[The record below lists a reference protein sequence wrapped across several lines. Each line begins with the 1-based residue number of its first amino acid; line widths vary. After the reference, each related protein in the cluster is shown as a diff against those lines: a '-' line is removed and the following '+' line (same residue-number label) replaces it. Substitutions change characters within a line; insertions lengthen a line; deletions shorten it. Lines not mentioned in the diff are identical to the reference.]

1 MGDYILRSNAME
13 HTAHEERLRGAC
25 REFVT
30 GKGAVRTKL
39 DLMVDGRDLSG
50 LFCEV
55 LRESGF
61 TETTVAN
68 VKVLA
73 GERVPAFFL
82 DGSVAYFGW
91 VFWEKFT
98 EHRMRKLWGSVV
110 RNAKGDWSIQI
121 PEGKRLM
128 IYADSS
134 SKIEMDMEKPE

>member
-1 MGDYILRSNAME
+1 ME
-13 HTAHEERLRGAC
+13 RTAHEKRLREAC
-25 REFVT
+25 RDFVT

-39 DLMVDGRDLSG
+39 DLMVDGRDLSE

-61 TETTVAN
+61 TETSVAN
-68 VKVLA
+68 VQVLP

-82 DGSVAYFGW
+82 DRSIAYFGW

-98 EHRMRKLWGSVV
+98 ERRMRKLWGSVI

-121 PEGKRLM
+121 PEGKRLT
-128 IYADSS
+128 IYADNS
-134 SKIEMDMEKPE
+134 SKIEMDMDKPV